1 MAALA
6 AHWEL
11 TASQPVG
18 FIIVSHAR
26 QLRAKLDPDSGT
38 RGKVAPQRFRDASAC
53 DTKRPT
59 RVGAASAEA
68 KESEKTM
75 SERRSE
81 FAYEDLLACGRGELF
96 GAGNAQLPLPP
107 MLMFDRIAEIS
118 ESGGAHG
125 KGGVRAEFDIKPE
138 LWFFSCHFKGD
149 PVMPGCLGLD
159 ALWQL
164 TGFFLGWL
172 GLPGRGR
179 ALGVGE
185 VKFID
190 QVLPTIKKVIYGV
203 DVKRV
208 FKGKLVLGIADGW
221 LEADGRRIYEVK
233 DMRVGLFGGA
243 APSQA

>member
-1 MAALA
+1 M
-6 AHWEL
+6 
-11 TASQPVG
+11 SDRQ
-18 FIIVSHAR
+18 SHF
-26 QLRAKLDPDSGT
+26 G
-38 RGKVAPQRFRDASAC
+38 
-53 DTKRPT
+53 
-59 RVGAASAEA
+59 
-68 KESEKTM
+68 
-75 SERRSE
+75 
-81 FAYEDLLACGRGELF
+81 YEDLLACGRGELF

-107 MLMFDRIAEIS
+107 MLMFDRIANIS

-125 KGGVRAEFDIKPE
+125 KGAVIAEFDIKPE
-138 LWFFSCHFKGD
+138 LWFFGCHFKGD

-172 GLPGRGR
+172 GLQGRGR

-208 FKGKLVLGIADGW
+208 FKGKLILGVADGW
-221 LEADGRRIYEVK
+221 LEADGKRIYEVK
-233 DMRVGLFGGA
+233 DMRVGLFGA
-243 APSQA
+243 AAQSHA

>member
-1 MAALA
+1 
-6 AHWEL
+6 
-11 TASQPVG
+11 
-18 FIIVSHAR
+18 
-26 QLRAKLDPDSGT
+26 
-38 RGKVAPQRFRDASAC
+38 
-53 DTKRPT
+53 
-59 RVGAASAEA
+59 
-68 KESEKTM
+68 M
-75 SERRSE
+75 SERRSQ
-81 FAYEDLLACGRGELF
+81 FAFEDLLACGRGELF

-107 MLMFDRIAEIS
+107 MLMFDRIADIS
-118 ESGGAHG
+118 EAGGAHG

-172 GLPGRGR
+172 GLQGRGR

-185 VKFID
+185 VKFVD

-208 FKGKLVLGIADGW
+208 FKGKLILGIADGW
-221 LEADGRRIYEVK
+221 LEADGKRIYEVK
-233 DMRVGLFGGA
+233 DMRVGLFGA
-243 APSQA
+243 AAQSHA